1 MLSTVKDGFLEE
13 TDNFGEEQGFAFA
26 VGIFNEEMDMPP
38 LDPSIATLKIK
49 SMTWGFTANE
59 EYIYEEEY
67 LDLHLCS
74 EEELGLGEGK
84 AKFMPIKDSSTE
96 ELEMMAG
103 KLYCLAEADAYI
115 YGNY

>member
-1 MLSTVKDGFLEE
+1 
-13 TDNFGEEQGFAFA
+13 
-26 VGIFNEEMDMPP
+26 MPL
-38 LDPSIATLKIK
+38 LDPSIATLKVK
-49 SMTWGFTANE
+49 SITWGLAEDE
-59 EYIYEEEY
+59 EYFYEEKF

-84 AKFMPIKDSSTE
+84 AKFMPIKDSSTK
-96 ELEMMAG
+96 ELELMAG

>member
-1 MLSTVKDGFLEE
+1 
-13 TDNFGEEQGFAFA
+13 
-26 VGIFNEEMDMPP
+26 MPP

-74 EEELGLGEGK
+74 EEELGLDEGK
-84 AKFMPIKDSSTE
+84 GKFMPIKHSTGE
-96 ELEMMAG
+96 ELKLMAD
-103 KLYCLAEADAYI
+103 KLYCLAEADAYM
-115 YGNY
+115 YGTY